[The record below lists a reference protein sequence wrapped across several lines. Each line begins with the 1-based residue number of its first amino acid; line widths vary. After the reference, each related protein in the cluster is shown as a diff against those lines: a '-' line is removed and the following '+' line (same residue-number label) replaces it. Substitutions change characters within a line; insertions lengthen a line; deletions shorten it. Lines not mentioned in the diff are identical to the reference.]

1 MIIFSIVK
9 RSQQGNR
16 FLFQDSTGDGIVVV
30 VAIFAVAVAAIVV
43 VGIMVVLRGRSVM
56 VVVVQR
62 QYGSTAAKLVVATT
76 KHNATHT
83 HFHQCSGAHDARFA
97 RDVETALR

>member
-16 FLFQDSTGDGIVVV
+16 FLFQDSAGDGIVEVIV
-30 VAIFAVAVAAIVV
+30 VAAAAAIVVAAIVV
-43 VGIMVVLRGRSVM
+43 GIRSVM
-56 VVVVQR
+56 VVQR

-76 KHNATHT
+76 KHDATHA

>member
-30 VAIFAVAVAAIVV
+30 VAAFVVFV
-43 VGIMVVLRGRSVM
+43 VGIRVVLRGRSVM
-56 VVVVQR
+56 VVQR

-76 KHNATHT
+76 KHDATHA

>member
-9 RSQQGNR
+9 RSQQGNC
-16 FLFQDSTGDGIVVV
+16 FLFQDSAGDRIVVVFAIVVV
-30 VAIFAVAVAAIVV
+30 VVAAAAAIVV
-43 VGIMVVLRGRSVM
+43 VGIRSVM
-56 VVVVQR
+56 VVVQR

-76 KHNATHT
+76 KHDATHA
-83 HFHQCSGAHDARFA
+83 HFHQCGGAHDARFA